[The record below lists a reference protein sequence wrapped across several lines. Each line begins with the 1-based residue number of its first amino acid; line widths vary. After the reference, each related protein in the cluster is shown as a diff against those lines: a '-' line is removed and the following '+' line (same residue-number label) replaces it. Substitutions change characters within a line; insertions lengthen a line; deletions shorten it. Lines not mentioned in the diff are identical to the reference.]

1 MALLVAAIQA
11 LYNSI
16 RVKKSC
22 KGGSPGLVVIGRDS
36 CYKGHGFESRHHIL
50 DGHFFTSICCKVCL
64 KRPKINEKRP
74 ELAHFL
80 LKKVLHS
87 SNVDTKWPSVTGLAN
102 FCQFGK
108 IVYQF

>member
-1 MALLVAAIQA
+1 MTHDREVM
-11 LYNSI
+11 
-16 RVKKSC
+16 
-22 KGGSPGLVVIGRDS
+22 GSNPDTI
-36 CYKGHGFESRHHIL
+36 YWMESA
-50 DGHFFTSICCKVCL
+50 FFTLICSKNCFDVCL

>member
-1 MALLVAAIQA
+1 MTTHVHK
-11 LYNSI
+11 
-16 RVKKSC
+16 VV
-22 KGGSPGLVVIGRDS
+22 GSNHSDIYWMDTWTFFHIVIDKN
-36 CYKGHGFESRHHIL
+36 CI
-50 DGHFFTSICCKVCL
+50 VCL